1 MARARSVV
9 PKMESM
15 PASVGLSLRSC
26 VKMGRPHA
34 YGDVK
39 ATRGATKANPAL
51 WQVKAAEDGRL
62 IRPTAARLSGRAVE
76 ATREEAFSA
85 WARIGAALAGSA
97 DAGDRKLAASI
108 VRFTREAGSSRDLPV
123 REMRSPPEHAGPPN
137 AADDRTLGDTADR
150 PVGPSWMDIQYRAR
164 IAESFAEPP
173 PVMNAP
179 VLPEVLL
186 GPQRADQPA
195 LPLAS
200 EGVQRYVWE
209 SAFGPMLIEVHDGVA
224 FVNGQRVTS
233 MDELRMSSGDGPP

>member
-97 DAGDRKLAASI
+97 DAGDTTPGSGATSTASVAIAAYN
-108 VRFTREAGSSRDLPV
+108 VFTAYRRRPRNSG
-123 REMRSPPEHAGPPN
+123 
-137 AADDRTLGDTADR
+137 TA
-150 PVGPSWMDIQYRAR
+150 
-164 IAESFAEPP
+164 
-173 PVMNAP
+173 
-179 VLPEVLL
+179 L
-186 GPQRADQPA
+186 
-195 LPLAS
+195 
-200 EGVQRYVWE
+200 
-209 SAFGPMLIEVHDGVA
+209 
-224 FVNGQRVTS
+224 
-233 MDELRMSSGDGPP
+233 